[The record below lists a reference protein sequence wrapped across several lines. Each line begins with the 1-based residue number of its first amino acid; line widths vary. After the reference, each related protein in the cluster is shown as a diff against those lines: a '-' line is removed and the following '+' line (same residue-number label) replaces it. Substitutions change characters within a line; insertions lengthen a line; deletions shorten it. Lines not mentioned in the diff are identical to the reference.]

1 MLNKYRFYIVALLA
15 LVIII
20 FSVKIKT
27 NSSKIKKNKFQID
40 NISEITKI
48 FLADRNGNTISLNN
62 TDQGWIVNNQFAV
75 RKDAINTLLKTAN
88 KIRIKKP
95 ISKTSFDNVVKFM
108 ATSGVLVEFY
118 ENNNLIMSYT
128 IGSNTPDHLGTY
140 MLLKDG
146 KEPFVVHIPYF
157 NGFLSPRYGI
167 QGNRVNAI
175 NWRSTNVFNINAESI
190 NQIKYTDCLFGENS
204 YLIKTNPITLINWQN
219 KSVPF
224 NKQRILTLLNS
235 FKNLNCETFKNKKDE
250 NKSKNQIAELV
261 VNFDTLRVY
270 KNSDFNEKTNENNFT
285 VNRKYATLNN
295 GPLMVIQDYVFNKVL
310 INITELTK

>member
-95 ISKTSFDNVVKFM
+95 TSKAAFDNVVKFM